1 MHTHMFNAPRH
12 RRHSITMTLIGLVVV
27 IGFAG
32 IAAVTV
38 LPAAG
43 AQGAEVLRHIVG
55 DRAVAQLETLVYQVQ
70 DSVHQWAYQH
80 GARPAS
86 PWVAM
91 PAATSQA
98 SPTPLPLVTKPQT
111 GAIVLSPKVKAAPML
126 SATPTQAAQFPPTPT
141 VPAVWSPTPL
151 AALGSLPGEGQ
162 WSAYLLNPS
171 GQAVAFRTF
180 LQPDSQRAYAVAAVV
195 SFDLNNTRLKFV
207 LGSREPKSTV
217 VIHRTGQIPPND
229 LQPGRLLATFN
240 GGFKAN
246 NGHFGAMVDGTTVL
260 PPRAGLGTVAI
271 YADGSVRIGAWG
283 TDITMTPDLI
293 AWRQNGPLLIHNSQV
308 NPYISVSSWKDWGWT
323 VKGATAVWRS
333 GLGISADGRTLY
345 YVAGPSLTLP
355 ALTSAMATA
364 GATQAI
370 QLDINN
376 YWVHFDAI
384 QVQGSKLQP
393 VPLFKSMHDGAGR
406 YLWGYTRD
414 FFYVTTRG
422 G

>member
-1 MHTHMFNAPRH
+1 MYIHPFNSPRH
-12 RRHSITMTLIGLVVV
+12 RRHTVILALIGLVVV
-27 IGFAG
+27 IGLAG
-32 IAAVTV
+32 VAAVTV

-43 AQGAEVLRHIVG
+43 AQGAEVLRHLVG

-70 DSVHQWAYQH
+70 DGVHHWAYQH
-80 GARPAS
+80 GAQPAS
-86 PWVAM
+86 PWV
-91 PAATSQA
+91 T
-98 SPTPLPLVTKPQT
+98 SPTTTAQANPAPPFALKPRT
-111 GAIVLSPKVKAAPML
+111 AEITLNPNVKAVHL
-126 SATPTQAAQFPPTPT
+126 SSAKPSRAVQSAPTPT
-141 VPAVWSPTPL
+141 TPPAWPPTSL

-162 WSAYLLNPS
+162 WSAYLQNPS
-171 GQAVAFRTF
+171 GQTVAFRTF
-180 LQPDSQRAYAVAAVV
+180 LQPDPQRAYAVAAVV
-195 SFDLNNTRLKFV
+195 AFDLNSTRLKFV
-207 LGSREPKSTV
+207 LGSSEPKSTV

-260 PPRAGLGTVAI
+260 PPRADLGTVAI

-293 AWRQNGPLLIHNSQV
+293 AWRQNGPLLIQNSQV
-308 NPYISVSSWKDWGWT
+308 NPHINVSSWKDWGWT
-323 VKGATAVWRS
+323 VKGTTAVWRS

-355 ALTSAMATA
+355 ALTRALVAA
-364 GATQAI
+364 GAAQAV

-384 QVQGSKLQP
+384 QVMGSKLHP
-393 VPLFKSMHDGAGR
+393 VPLFKSMHDGVGR

-414 FFYVTTRG
+414 FFYVTTRRG
-422 G
+422 